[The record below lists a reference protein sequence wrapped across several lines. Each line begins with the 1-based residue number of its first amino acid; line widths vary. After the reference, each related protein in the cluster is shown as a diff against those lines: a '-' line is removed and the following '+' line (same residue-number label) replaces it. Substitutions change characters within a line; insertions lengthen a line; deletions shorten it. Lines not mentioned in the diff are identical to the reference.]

1 MSWTLLR
8 GTLHQ
13 RRTSM
18 FWFSLGLIVYAWFM
32 TWFYQHMDE
41 GQFAQVLE
49 MWPPELVAMF
59 AGTEV
64 SLVSLGGYFQVEYLG
79 LMWLIIVSTAVV
91 LFAVRAFAVEIAAGT
106 MEFLLSQPLSRVRVA
121 VTRVVILVGYVL
133 LLAVASFAPVQIFGP
148 TYGIHLG
155 DGVFWTLLAFGVL
168 YMLAVGGL
176 AMLFSSI
183 FRDGA
188 RPSAITAGIL
198 LLFWIADLV
207 SGVSK
212 VARVLKP
219 VNLIAYWQ
227 PGKII
232 NGEAVSPEAWWVYG
246 AVGVVSLAAAVLV
259 FSRRDVA

>member
-13 RRTSM
+13 RRASM

-32 TWFYQHMDE
+32 TWFYQHMDA
-41 GQFAQVLE
+41 GQFAQLLQ

-59 AGTEV
+59 GGTEV
-64 SLVSLGGYFQVEYLG
+64 SLVTLGGYFQVEYLG
-79 LMWLIIVSTAVV
+79 LMWLVIVSTAVV
-91 LFAVRAFAVEIAAGT
+91 LFAVRAFAGEIAAGT
-106 MEFLLSQPLSRVRVA
+106 MELLLSQPISRVRVA
-121 VTRVVILVGYVL
+121 VTRVAVLIGYVL
-133 LLAVASFAPVQIFGP
+133 LLAAASFGPIQIFGP

-155 DGVFWTLLAFGVL
+155 AGVFWTLLAFGVL

-188 RPSAITAGIL
+188 GPSVITAGIL

-207 SGVSK
+207 SSVSK
-212 VARVLKP
+212 VARVLRP
-219 VNLIAYWQ
+219 VNLISYWQ

-232 NGEAVSPEAWWVYG
+232 NGDTVAAEAWWIYG
-246 AVGVVSLAAAVLV
+246 AVGVASLVAAVLV